1 MTLVAE
7 TAFPMGGT
15 RISVV
20 MQDPRGVDRDISRR
34 LRWEEI
40 RLLATLASGAPLPV
54 VADRLGLSE
63 RTVRRHV
70 RNLCDELGV
79 RTSIEAV
86 VWAARRRLI

>member
-1 MTLVAE
+1 MTLVTE
-7 TAFPMGGT
+7 PTFPMSGT
-15 RISVV
+15 RISAVTP
-20 MQDPRGVDRDISRR
+20 DSRRLDRDISRR
-34 LRWEEI
+34 LRWEEV

-63 RTVRRHV
+63 RTVRRRI

-79 RTSIEAV
+79 RTAIEAV